1 MSRARRG
8 TIDGLAANLL
18 GFGSPGAIAL
28 IVTST
33 RPNWPTRPV
42 RTIQTCYGLR
52 SKGFRPGFTREE
64 WSRKPVFG
72 MPLEPRCPLALS
84 NHRSTGLKS
93 ADLIQIKPRCC
104 GL

>member
-18 GFGSPGAIAL
+18 GLGSQSL
-28 IVTST
+28 LTST
-33 RPNWPTRPV
+33 RPNWPTQTSQNNPNLL
-42 RTIQTCYGLR
+42 RTR